1 MVFQVAASA
10 SRRAATR
17 VAQQQQKRSMGGG
30 GPKPEWEGIDK
41 VVRQYFPEDYQLAGA
56 ILGGYSGLI
65 AVAMIRSKI
74 KGAPPAE
81 EPAAVSEAP
90 AVPATGGVP
99 SVESPEFEKFIE
111 SDAFMKM
118 VESEEQLLQWA
129 ASAEK

>member
-1 MVFQVAASA
+1 M
-10 SRRAATR
+10 
-17 VAQQQQKRSMGGG
+17 
-30 GPKPEWEGIDK
+30 
-41 VVRQYFPEDYQLAGA
+41 AGA

-65 AVAMIRSKI
+65 AVAMIRSKV

-81 EPAAVSEAP
+81 EPAAATEVA
-90 AVPATGGVP
+90 AVPVTGGVP